1 MKTGAALKTYRSGR
15 TDRRLKTGDSRQK
28 TQDRRLKTEDSR
40 QEDSDDMGINSPAE
54 IAGIWIENGV
64 KKAGLPAGKMIVL
77 GMLAG
82 AYIGFGACVFVQATA
97 AGGDAFQAM
106 ASKLIGAA
114 LFPVGLMM
122 VILCGAELFTGN
134 NLLTLALMNKR
145 ISAGSMLRNWVIV
158 YIGNLLGS
166 VILAFLLAKSGLFAD
181 AAGER
186 AMAVAAAKTSMPF
199 TAALIRGIFCNI
211 LVVLACWLQAGA
223 KDLAGKILAIWFPIM
238 LFVFAGF
245 EHSVANMTYIPL
257 GIFLGADVTWGAF
270 FIGNLLPVTIG
281 NLIGGAAVIP
291 FAYYYAYKK

>member
-1 MKTGAALKTYRSGR
+1 
-15 TDRRLKTGDSRQK
+15 
-28 TQDRRLKTEDSR
+28 
-40 QEDSDDMGINSPAE
+40 MGINSPAE
-54 IAGIWIENGV
+54 IADIWINNGV
-64 KKAGLPAGKMIVL
+64 KKAGLPIGKMIVL

-97 AGGDAFQAM
+97 LGGDAFQTM
-106 ASKLIGAA
+106 AAKLIGAS

-122 VILCGAELFTGN
+122 VVLCGAELFTGN
-134 NLLTLALMNKR
+134 NLLTLALMDGK
-145 ISAGSMLRNWVIV
+145 ITWGKMLRNWVVV
-158 YIGNLLGS
+158 YIANLAGA

-186 AMAVAAAKTSMPF
+186 AMAIASAKTSIPFMP
-199 TAALIRGIFCNI
+199 ALIRGIFCNI
-211 LVVLACWLQAGA
+211 LVVLACWFQAGA
-223 KDLAGKILAIWFPIM
+223 KNMIGKIFAIWFPIM

-281 NLIGGAAVIP
+281 NMIGGAVIIP
-291 FAYYYAYKK
+291 FAYFYAYKKQI

>member
-1 MKTGAALKTYRSGR
+1 
-15 TDRRLKTGDSRQK
+15 
-28 TQDRRLKTEDSR
+28 
-40 QEDSDDMGINSPAE
+40 MGINSPAE
-54 IAGIWIENGV
+54 IADIWINNGV

-82 AYIGFGACVFVQATA
+82 IYIGFGACVFVQATA
-97 AGGDAFQAM
+97 AGGDAFQTM
-106 ASKLIGAA
+106 AAKLIGAA

-134 NLLTLALMNKR
+134 NLLTLALMDGK
-145 ISAGSMLRNWVIV
+145 ITWGKMLRNWVIV
-158 YIGNLLGS
+158 YIANLAGS

-186 AMAVAAAKTSMPF
+186 AMAIASAKTSIPFMP
-199 TAALIRGIFCNI
+199 ALIRGIFCNI
-211 LVVLACWLQAGA
+211 LVVLACWFQAGA
-223 KDLAGKILAIWFPIM
+223 KDMIGKIFAIWFPIM

-257 GIFLGADVTWGAF
+257 GIFLGADVSWGAF

-281 NLIGGAAVIP
+281 NMIGGAAFIP